1 MCVSSRL
8 LLHSEEQVNYEG
20 CSGQLSIAFEKFR
33 AMRGGSRVYAIR
45 FDEFEV
51 KRAYLSSTNRIN
63 ARSQ

>member
-33 AMRGGSRVYAIR
+33 AMRGGSRVFMR
-45 FDEFEV
+45 FALMSLRLKGHTSV
-51 KRAYLSSTNRIN
+51 ARI
-63 ARSQ
+63 A